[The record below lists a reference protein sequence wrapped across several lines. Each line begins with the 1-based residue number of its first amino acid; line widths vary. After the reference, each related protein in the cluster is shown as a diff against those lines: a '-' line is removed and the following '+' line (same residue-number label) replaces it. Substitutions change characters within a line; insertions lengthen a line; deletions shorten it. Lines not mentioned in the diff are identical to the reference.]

1 MGGMTNANETVPEV
15 APVDVALSGEL
26 LREIDEFAAHHG
38 YENPDAV
45 VAAALARQAEE

>member
-1 MGGMTNANETVPEV
+1 MTNANETAPEGVPI
-15 APVDVALSGEL
+15 DVALSKEL

-45 VAAALARQAEE
+45 VAAALARRAEE